1 MRRLKN
7 SGIGICWIRL
17 KAVMSQQDDLF
28 SAADPAAVSVS
39 EQSKAAQRAEVL
51 RNQLNDYNHQY
62 YVLDNPTVPD
72 AEYDRLLREL
82 QAIER
87 EHPKLKTPD
96 SPTQKVGAMPLSAFE
111 QVAHEMA
118 MLSLDNAMNAEEFAD
133 FYARVQKQLNT
144 SDDIEFACE
153 PKLDGAAVSI
163 LYENGVLVRAATRGD
178 GQTGENITQNVR
190 TIKNVPLKLVGDY
203 PERVEVRG
211 EVYMPLD
218 GFDAYNAKALAAEE
232 KVFANPRNAAAGSL
246 RQLDSKIT
254 AKRPLE
260 FCSYGIGVVSDDF
273 DMPES
278 LSGIFQRVKSWGIK
292 INDELTVAKNLI
304 EAQAFFD
311 GLGEKR
317 HSLPY
322 EIDGTVF
329 KVNNLALQQQ
339 LGFVARAPRW
349 AIAYKFPAVEEMTV
363 LENVDFQVGRTG
375 AITPVARL
383 NPVKVAG
390 VVVSNATLHNADE
403 IARLDV
409 KIGDT
414 VIIRRA
420 GDVIPQVVSV
430 VADRRPDNAS
440 DIIFPNTCPVCDSDV
455 ERVEGE
461 AVARCTGGLV
471 CSAQRKE
478 AIKHFVSRK
487 ALDVEGLGDKL
498 IDQLVEQDL
507 IHSVDDLFHLTLE
520 QLAALERMAEKS
532 AQNVLDA
539 LEQSKQTTL
548 GRFLY
553 ALGIREVGTVTANNL
568 ASYFGFLQ
576 RIMDADKETLLA
588 VNDVGDIVASHI
600 VNFFAETH
608 NRDIIE
614 QLKLAGIQWPE
625 QEPAT
630 AADDAPLSGKVAV
643 ITGTLASM
651 GRDQAKEYLEQLG
664 VKVTGSVSKKTDFL
678 VAGEKAGSKLTKAQ
692 GLDVEVLDNDAFMAL
707 LAEHGIEH
715 V

>member
-1 MRRLKN
+1 MAN
-7 SGIGICWIRL
+7 
-17 KAVMSQQDDLF
+17 AAMTQQDDLF
-28 SAADPAAVSVS
+28 STAADSAAVDVS
-39 EQSKAAQRAEVL
+39 ASESTPATRAKQL
-51 RNQLNDYNHQY
+51 RDLLNDYNHQY

-82 QAIER
+82 QDIER
-87 EHPKLKTPD
+87 QHSQFKTPD
-96 SPTQKVGAMPLSAFE
+96 SPTQKVGAMPLSAFDTVE
-111 QVAHEMA
+111 HEMA
-118 MLSLDNAMNAEEFAD
+118 MLSLDNAMNAAEFSE
-133 FYARVQKQLNT
+133 FYARIQKQLT
-144 SDDIEFACE
+144 TADDIELVCE

-163 LYENGVLVRAATRGD
+163 LYENGVMVRAATRGD
-178 GQTGENITQNVR
+178 GQSGENITANVR

-203 PERVEVRG
+203 PQRVEIRG
-211 EVYMPLD
+211 EVYMPLA
-218 GFDAYNAKALAAEE
+218 GFEAYNHKALEAGE

-273 DMPES
+273 EMPGN
-278 LSGIFQRVKSWGIK
+278 LSGIFQQIKSWGIK
-292 INDELTVAKNLI
+292 INDELTVAASLK
-304 EAQAFFD
+304 EAQAFYD
-311 GLGEKR
+311 GLGQKR

-329 KVNNLALQQQ
+329 KVNDLALQQR

-383 NPVKVAG
+383 KPVKVAG
-390 VVVSNATLHNADE
+390 VIVSNATLHNADE
-403 IARLDV
+403 IARLGV

-430 VADRRPDNAS
+430 VLDHRPENTQ
-440 DIIFPNTCPVCDSDV
+440 DITFPDACPVCDSQI

-461 AVARCTGGLV
+461 AVARCTGGLI

-498 IDQLVEQDL
+498 IDQLVEHDL

-520 QLAALERMAEKS
+520 QLAGLERMAEKS

-539 LEQSKQTTL
+539 LQRSKQTTL
-548 GRFLY
+548 ARFLY

-568 ASYFGFLQ
+568 AGYFGFLQ
-576 RIMDADKETLLA
+576 RIVTADKEALIQ
-588 VNDVGDIVASHI
+588 VNDVGEIVASHI
-600 VNFFAETH
+600 VNFFAEPH
-608 NRDIIE
+608 NLDVIE
-614 QLKLAGIQWPE
+614 QLRLSGVSWVE
-625 QEPAT
+625 QEPQT
-630 AADDAPLSGKVAV
+630 ADEDAPLAGKVAV

-651 GRDQAKEYLEQLG
+651 GRDEAKDYLEQLG
-664 VKVTGSVSKKTDFL
+664 AKVTGSVSKKTDFL

-692 GLDVEVLDNDAFMAL
+692 SLEVEVLDNDAFMAL
-707 LAEHGIEH
+707 LAEHGINVE
-715 V
+715 